1 MNKHWVMNFR
11 ASGEKEWGW
20 GWQEICVVIPG
31 ADNKEW

>member
-11 ASGEKEWGW
+11 ASGEEWGW